1 MLLVVADLLQTVIV
15 DETLLHLIPFTPS
28 VTFLGEKLSWL
39 DHVVRN
45 VFLKVLLLDQDYHQ
59 VVLIGFLLD
68 FKLFVKV
75 GVERVVV
82 GVLKETTA
90 GGGDELVLTLKD
102 VRLDVGE
109 PLLNLYY
116 K

>member
-1 MLLVVADLLQTVIV
+1 M
-15 DETLLHLIPFTPS
+15 
-28 VTFLGEKLSWL
+28 
-39 DHVVRN
+39 
-45 VFLKVLLLDQDYHQ
+45 
-59 VVLIGFLLD
+59 
-68 FKLFVKV
+68 KV